1 MRLLKFTFSIFV
13 IMGLNV
19 AQAQTS
25 SDLVTPEGENN
36 FIENIATPTDTE
48 DEPIVI
54 FFTWGLS
61 AYPNPTSG
69 GSTTLSFGSDSSL
82 KSGSIDASEATTIS
96 TDIKFKIQV
105 FSPQGV
111 MVKKSV
117 MQLGE
122 DLDLDMSDQAPGVYY
137 IKLSNKKHNC
147 VKVSKLIVK

>member
-1 MRLLKFTFSIFV
+1 MGILKFTLSIFV
-13 IMGLNV
+13 IMGLSV
-19 AQAQTS
+19 AQAQTG
-25 SDLVTPEGENN
+25 SDPGTPEGEDN
-36 FIENIATPTDTE
+36 FVENIATPSDTE

-69 GSTTLSFGSDSSL
+69 STTLNFGSGSSL
-82 KSGSIDASEATTIS
+82 KSGSIDGSEAIMIS
-96 TDIKFKIQV
+96 SDIKFKIEV

-117 MQLGE
+117 MRLGE
-122 DLDLDMSDQAPGVYY
+122 DLELDMSDQAPGVYY
-137 IKLSNKKHNC
+137 IKLYNKEYDC